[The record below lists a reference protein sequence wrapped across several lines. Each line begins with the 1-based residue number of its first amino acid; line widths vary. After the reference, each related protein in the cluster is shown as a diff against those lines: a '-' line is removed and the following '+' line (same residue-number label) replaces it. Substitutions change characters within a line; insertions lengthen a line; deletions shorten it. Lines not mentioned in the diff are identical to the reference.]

1 MVILLRYDSRDS
13 RDSRVIAQFHRILLC
28 SCHRIDLMPGQE
40 KQKEFRSEKTTLK
53 EGEMWG
59 GDVCDIE
66 SFVEEDGRINI
77 KFIIF
82 YLNM

>member
-1 MVILLRYDSRDS
+1 
-13 RDSRVIAQFHRILLC
+13 
-28 SCHRIDLMPGQE
+28 MPGQE
-40 KQKEFRSEKTTLK
+40 KQKEFRSEKTTLE

>member
-1 MVILLRYDSRDS
+1 
-13 RDSRVIAQFHRILLC
+13 
-28 SCHRIDLMPGQE
+28 MPGQE
-40 KQKEFRSEKTTLK
+40 KEKEFRSGNTTLK

-59 GDVCDIE
+59 RDVCDIE

>member
-1 MVILLRYDSRDS
+1 
-13 RDSRVIAQFHRILLC
+13 
-28 SCHRIDLMPGQE
+28 MPGQE

-53 EGEMWG
+53 EREMWG

-82 YLNM
+82 LSEHVNGLCTSHLKPPQPPPPPAPKFGLEPGNQFLCK

>member
-1 MVILLRYDSRDS
+1 
-13 RDSRVIAQFHRILLC
+13 
-28 SCHRIDLMPGQE
+28 MPGQE
-40 KQKEFRSEKTTLK
+40 KEKEFRSGNITLK

-59 GDVCDIE
+59 RDVWDIE
-66 SFVEEDGRINI
+66 SFVEEDGRINV

>member
-1 MVILLRYDSRDS
+1 MGIWHYHDRIQSSEGLFYHSGQERRSDSLPHNR
-13 RDSRVIAQFHRILLC
+13 
-28 SCHRIDLMPGQE
+28 QE